1 LLYKYHVNDCHI
13 IEIHNKGNKNYKH
26 MKSKIKVLLF
36 SILLII
42 VYGCKEQRHQI
53 TNASYTIDPGSVEP
67 EDTIRLSTFFKKV
80 NTVILEDNEYAII
93 GQISAIQIF
102 EDYIFV
108 LDQQSAKKLFIF
120 DKMGKY
126 IRQIGS
132 LGQGPGEYLGI
143 NDFYVDAKNKEI
155 YLLDEYGRK
164 IHKYNFE
171 TGKHI
176 KSTRLLDGYSYSMI
190 AQSGDNFFVSIV
202 PFSNEKSDSLL
213 MKIDFETGQ
222 YEKYLSADKYNA
234 GWDGLQFTEYNFFVS
249 KDGILKYVEIYMNT
263 VFAIDN
269 GRIFPYLTVNHKDW
283 VRKGDLLSHEEYIRQ
298 LLFSFGELGKKGRAF
313 YIHNYFEWQ
322 DNIFFQYK
330 YAYPGSPHSVL
341 YNKKTK
347 ELHQYDYLKNDMLL
361 KNTAGARFIY
371 VNAKAAYECFASE
384 YLPVYYGAKDNL
396 ISNLD
401 LSPDLDKREELLK
414 LPEERFIIFEYE
426 FK

>member
-1 LLYKYHVNDCHI
+1 
-13 IEIHNKGNKNYKH
+13 
-26 MKSKIKVLLF
+26 MKSKIRVFLF
-36 SILLII
+36 IILII
-42 VYGCKEQRHQI
+42 YGCKEQKYQI
-53 TNASYTIDPGSVEP
+53 TNASYTIDLGSVETV
-67 EDTIRLSTFFKKV
+67 DTIRLSTFFKKV
-80 NTVILEDNEYAII
+80 NTIILEDNEYAII
-93 GQISAIQIF
+93 GQVSAIQVF

-108 LDQQSAKKLFIF
+108 LDQQSAKKMFIF
-120 DKMGKY
+120 DKTGKY

-132 LGQGPGEYLGI
+132 LGQGPGEYLSI
-143 NDFYVDAKNKEI
+143 NDFCVDAKNKEI

-176 KSTRLLDGYSYSMI
+176 KSIILLDGYNYSRI
-190 AQSGDNFFVSIV
+190 AKSGDNFYISIL

-222 YEKYLSADKYNA
+222 YEKYISADKYNA
-234 GWDGLQFTEYNFFVS
+234 GWNGLQFTAYNFFVS
-249 KDGILKYVEIYMNT
+249 KDRILKYVEIYMNT

-269 GRIFPYLTVNHKDW
+269 ENIFPYLTVNHKDW
-283 VRKGDLLSHEEYIRQ
+283 VRKGDLLSHDEYIKQ
-298 LLFSFGELGKKGRAF
+298 MLFSFGELGKKRRAF
-313 YIHNYFEWQ
+313 NIHNYFEWQ
-322 DNIFFQYK
+322 DNIFFQYR
-330 YAYPGSPHSVL
+330 YVYPGFPHSVL

-347 ELHQYDYLKNDMLL
+347 ELYQYDYLKNDMLL

-371 VNAKAAYECFASE
+371 VNTKAAYECFASE
-384 YLPVYYGAKDNL
+384 FLPVYYSAKDGL

-401 LSPDLDKREELLK
+401 ISSHLDKREELLK